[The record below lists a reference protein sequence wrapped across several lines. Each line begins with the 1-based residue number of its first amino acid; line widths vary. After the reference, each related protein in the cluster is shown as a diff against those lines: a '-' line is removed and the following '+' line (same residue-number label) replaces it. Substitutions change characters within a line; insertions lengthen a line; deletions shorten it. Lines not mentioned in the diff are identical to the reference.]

1 MKRNKKSLIDKVF
14 DKMKYDIFSSLAKQL
29 ESKLG
34 EENNNVGFDKEVF
47 IKKMKEKMERMK
59 M

>member
-1 MKRNKKSLIDKVF
+1 
-14 DKMKYDIFSSLAKQL
+14 MKYDIFSSLAKQL

-47 IKKMKEKMERMK
+47 MKKMKEKMERMK